1 MSICLRRRE
10 FIAGLGGAMP
20 VIGFLGGSTA
30 VAQSLD
36 LRLSPAAARTRLDR
50 EPQRCD
56 RISLG
61 EGHNERYADIATE
74 FVRLKVDIGGAQR
87 SA

>member
-30 VAQSLD
+30 VAQ
-36 LRLSPAAARTRLDR
+36 
-50 EPQRCD
+50 RCD

-74 FVRLKVDIGGAQR
+74 FVRLKVDVIVTSGGAQR